1 MNILIL
7 SGATRSCSYS
17 TMIAN
22 RLKEIFS
29 GLDADATLTFIDN
42 RDLQLPTYDD
52 YDHLTPEHRKTIHYV
67 SEHLYAADAL
77 ILVSPEYN
85 GGMAG
90 GLKNTLDFF
99 RKEYEWKP
107 MGLVS
112 VTSGT
117 LGGQNAMNQL
127 AAFASYVGACLS
139 PTRLM
144 VSQVQHV
151 FENPDGE
158 EAKRFE
164 KNAEKFCSDL
174 ILFTSMIK
182 NGLLNYSH

>member
-7 SGATRSCSYS
+7 SGATRSYSYS
-17 TMIAN
+17 TLIAN
-22 RLKEIFS
+22 RLKQIFS
-29 GLDADATLTFIDN
+29 ELDADTALTFIDN
-42 RDLQLPTYDD
+42 RDLNLPIYDN
-52 YDHLTPEHRKTIHYV
+52 YDNLTPDHKLTLTSV
-67 SEHLYAADAL
+67 SKQLFASDAL

-90 GLKNTLDFF
+90 GLKNTLDYF

-151 FENPDGE
+151 FDNPEGD

-182 NGLLNYSH
+182 KGLLNYTH